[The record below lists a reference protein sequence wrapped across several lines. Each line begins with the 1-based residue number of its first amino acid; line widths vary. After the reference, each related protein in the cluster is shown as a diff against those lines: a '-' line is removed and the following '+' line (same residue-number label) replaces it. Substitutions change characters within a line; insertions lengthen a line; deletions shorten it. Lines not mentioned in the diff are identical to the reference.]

1 MIDRVGSFSLSDRPQ
16 RAERGTGGT
25 DGGAE
30 FENLLRGAG
39 DTDKNSRPSPARS
52 TERASRSGGT
62 RLLNAATVAAG
73 NAPGDSGTTA
83 ATATESEGATETP
96 QAPAPSKPVSL
107 SRPVPAG
114 FTKTTDT
121 TAPHLPRYRDV
132 PQSAK
137 YPLGPYQKAPQ
148 EYGGDWWLVSPF
160 TGPEPWLALS
170 AANNSSKA
178 ALETG
183 PVPAGFE
190 KVFGPRPDRGAA
202 AAQWDQDLSNF
213 QGTGL
218 PEGFNEEQLA
228 AANAEFEAWGLGE
241 PVFYQGRYGWQV
253 RFPDSPLST
262 FETTASTA
270 LLTPHIVIAEY
281 QVRSIQEGIDLGRYH
296 PWLPERLRA

>member
-1 MIDRVGSFSLSDRPQ
+1 MIDHVGSFSFSDRLH
-16 RAERGTGGT
+16 RAESRAGRA

-39 DTDKNSRPSPARS
+39 DSDTTSRPSPTRS
-52 TERASRSGGT
+52 TERPSRSGGT
-62 RLLNAATVAAG
+62 RLLDAPTAAVG
-73 NAPGDSGTTA
+73 NAPENSGTTA
-83 ATATESEGATETP
+83 ATTTESAGATETP
-96 QAPAPSKPVSL
+96 EAPAPGKPVT
-107 SRPVPAG
+107 RPAPAG

-132 PQSAK
+132 PESAK
-137 YPLGPYQKAPQ
+137 FPLGPYQKAPQ

-170 AANNSSKA
+170 ATNGSSQA
-178 ALETG
+178 ALETE

-190 KVFGPRPDRGAA
+190 KVFGPRPDHGAA

-228 AANAEFEAWGLGE
+228 AAKTEFEAWGLGE

-270 LLTPHIVIAEY
+270 LLTPHLVIAEY